1 MIRPGIIIGVI
12 FCLMIAGPV
21 LAGEPGSSGF
31 VFLRLGNGARA
42 AGMGEAFTA
51 VADDAT
57 GIYFNPAGLA
67 DVREVQL
74 NVSHSEWFVG
84 TRFEQASVAFEFLS
98 GAVGCHFT
106 GLYYGELERR
116 RNYPTI
122 LPDGTFTPYSL
133 AASVGY
139 GMDLLPDLSVGIST
153 KLIYEKI
160 DFESATGFAVDIGAK
175 HRSRIRGLSFA
186 ASLLNMGPKAK
197 FVEEEFY
204 PPLQIRL
211 GSAYQ
216 VTEKWLNGEVILS
229 GDFIIQ
235 NDSDEKFLL
244 GMEYTYREVISVR
257 GGYKGGYDS
266 QGPTMG
272 IGILYNRLRFDYAFM
287 PIDYDLGNSH
297 RFSINVFPSSL

>member
-1 MIRPGIIIGVI
+1 MNRSAIITGAII
-12 FCLMIAGPV
+12 CLLISSPA

-67 DVREVQL
+67 DIRGVSL
-74 NVSHSEWFVG
+74 NASHSEWLVD
-84 TRFEQASVAFEFLS
+84 TRFEQASLAFEFMS
-98 GAVGCHFT
+98 GTVGFNFT

-116 RNYPTI
+116 RNYPTV

-133 AASVGY
+133 AASAGY
-139 GMDLLPDLSVGIST
+139 GMDLLPDLSVGMSA

-160 DFESATGFAVDIGAK
+160 DFESATGFAIDIGAK

-186 ASLLNMGPKAK
+186 ASILNVGPKAK

-211 GSAYQ
+211 GAAYQ
-216 VTEKWLNGEVILS
+216 TSEEWLYGDLILS
-229 GDFIIQ
+229 GDFLIQ
-235 NDSDEKFLL
+235 NDTDEKFLF
-244 GMEYTYREVISVR
+244 GMEYTFRDILSVR

-272 IGILYNRLRFDYAFM
+272 IGLLYNSIRFDYAYM
-287 PIDYDLGNSH
+287 PMDYDLGNAH